1 MIPCFFY
8 PEYLRKRGRWNKFDE
23 HLFLTRC
30 FNHLDSRL
38 CWCFFA
44 TGISVLPCRTTKNCC
59 PLAPTISRWGWL
71 RTWDWW
77 ALMEASCC
85 VCTLHSIFLH
95 DFWKCYI
102 KTLCLSVFLFVN
114 AWVQIQWKSLTSSK
128 IIKHNNCTRV
138 YIHTSLRFR
147 KIWSSSSRLIRWVKL
162 GDAEK
167 PPDLKVRWRVHHP
180 TRSS

>member
-8 PEYLRKRGRWNKFDE
+8 PECLGKRGRWNKFDE

-38 CWCFFA
+38 CLCFLQLE
-44 TGISVLPCRTTKNCC
+44 SPCTEGRQRI
-59 PLAPTISRWGWL
+59 AAHWL
-71 RTWDWW
+71 RQSLGGDDLEPEIDGPWW
-77 ALMEASCC
+77 KQAA
-85 VCTLHSIFLH
+85 VCTLYSIFLL

-102 KTLCLSVFLFVN
+102 KTLCLSVYLCQCLSPNSIF
-114 AWVQIQWKSLTSSK
+114 KSLTSSK

-138 YIHTSLRFR
+138 YIHHSGW

-167 PPDLKVRWRVHHP
+167 PPDLKVRWLGFYH
-180 TRSS
+180 SSLIE